1 MTSKANFW
9 IRWRVRVGYPVG
21 IAAFWFARPQMKWLL
36 CGVGIAICGLLVRGY
51 AAGHLRKHKQL
62 ATSGPYAFTRNPL
75 YLGSVLLAAGFSVA
89 SHSWISTLLLAAY
102 LAIFYPVVIRR
113 EQAEL
118 ERQYGAAFVEYV
130 SQVPAFWPRL
140 SPAMASTE
148 RFSWPLYR
156 QNREYE
162 AAIGLVVAMAIL
174 WILMVWRGGSSAGFS
189 LRVLGLAR
197 TNPRKLKHAPLES
210 RPIYLLSENVLTLS
224 VLAIGARRDGAVAI
238 GAIDAHSRRFQ
249 PFGHFG

>member
-1 MTSKANFW
+1 LTSTTNVW

-21 IAAFWFARPQMKWLL
+21 FAAFWFATPQLQWLL
-36 CGVGIAICGLLVRGY
+36 CGVGIAICGLLLRGY

-62 ATSGPYAFTRNPL
+62 AVSGPYAFTRNPL
-75 YLGSVLLAAGFSVA
+75 YLGSVLLATGFSVA
-89 SHSWISTLLLAAY
+89 SHSWKSTLLLAAY

-118 ERQYGAAFVEYV
+118 KTLYGPAFEEYA

-140 SPAMASTE
+140 SPAMASSE

-162 AAIGLVVAMAIL
+162 AAIGVAVAMVIL
-174 WILMVWRGGSSAGFS
+174 FMIMLWRGTA
-189 LRVLGLAR
+189 
-197 TNPRKLKHAPLES
+197 
-210 RPIYLLSENVLTLS
+210 
-224 VLAIGARRDGAVAI
+224 
-238 GAIDAHSRRFQ
+238 
-249 PFGHFG
+249 

>member
-1 MTSKANFW
+1 MSSQTNFW
-9 IRWRVRVGYPVG
+9 IRWRVRVGYPIG
-21 IAAFWFARPQMKWLL
+21 IAAFWFARPQWKWLL
-36 CGVGIAICGLLVRGY
+36 CGAAIAICGLILRAY

-62 ATSGPYAFTRNPL
+62 AISGPYAYTRNPL
-75 YLGSVLLAAGFSVA
+75 YLGSVLLAVGFSVA

-118 ERQYGAAFVEYV
+118 TKLYGTAFAEYA
-130 SQVPAFWPRL
+130 SEVPAFWPRF
-140 SPAMASTE
+140 SPAIPSTA

-174 WILMVWRGGSSAGFS
+174 WIRMLW
-189 LRVLGLAR
+189 
-197 TNPRKLKHAPLES
+197 
-210 RPIYLLSENVLTLS
+210 
-224 VLAIGARRDGAVAI
+224 
-238 GAIDAHSRRFQ
+238 Q
-249 PFGHFG
+249 

>member
-1 MTSKANFW
+1 LSSKANFW
-9 IRWRVRVGYPVG
+9 IRWRVPVGYPVG

-36 CGVGIAICGLLVRGY
+36 WGAGIAICGLLVRGY

-89 SHSWISTLLLAAY
+89 SHSWISALLLAAY

-113 EQAEL
+113 EQGEL
-118 ERQYGAAFVEYV
+118 VRQYGAAFEEYM
-130 SQVPAFWPRL
+130 SQVPVFWPRL
-140 SPAMASTE
+140 SPAMMSKE

-162 AAIGLVVAMAIL
+162 AAIGLVVAMIIL
-174 WILMVWRGGSSAGFS
+174 WVLMVWRGG
-189 LRVLGLAR
+189 
-197 TNPRKLKHAPLES
+197 
-210 RPIYLLSENVLTLS
+210 
-224 VLAIGARRDGAVAI
+224 
-238 GAIDAHSRRFQ
+238 Q
-249 PFGHFG
+249 